1 MKMTLQTLITMNKT
15 EIQEM
20 IARLE
25 MVEQLFCDAEINGH
39 RFTHL
44 EQCSINAIQDVLDYL
59 EDTCTG
65 TTICI
70 MN

>member
-1 MKMTLQTLITMNKT
+1 MMNKA
-15 EIQEM
+15 EIQQM
-20 IARLE
+20 IALLE
-25 MVEQLFCDAEINGH
+25 KVEQLFCDAEMNGH

-44 EQCSINAIQDVLDYL
+44 EQCGVNAIQDLLDYL
-59 EDTCTG
+59 EDVHTG